1 MSFVVRIKDII
12 CLHSDVNNSLVDE
25 LCWVVPQNLTRV
37 GVADSLRHSG
47 INFTS
52 FAINDVLPDPGSP
65 IRIKGL
71 QCVQC

>member
-1 MSFVVRIKDII
+1 MVRVKKII

-25 LCWVVPQNLTRV
+25 LFWVVPQNLTSV
-37 GVADSLRHSG
+37 GIADALRHSG
-47 INFTS
+47 INSTS